1 MRMKLSKREERLVKQ
16 YNDLLEIGRLVSWCM
31 DRDYLFRTCLE
42 HLGQRLGKRARCV
55 LLEGEE
61 LKIHCWVGKYD
72 CPMERA
78 PICRES
84 IVWRVVKE
92 GKPVNL
98 TDPHETN
105 GYKHTL
111 AEQIKL
117 KAIVPLWYVDP
128 MTQEEKRVG
137 ALIADCGKEGEPIS
151 EEDFEYLKVV
161 GELIGAAAGK
171 IDLSEKLLES
181 YRKKEAILK
190 ETAHFFRNRIAAIGG
205 ISRRIARLARKGN
218 LADEARKVY
227 REAQAM
233 EGHLERFEKY
243 MGL

>member
-1 MRMKLSKREERLVKQ
+1 MPMKLSKREERLVKQ
-16 YNDLLEIGRLVSWCM
+16 YNDLLEMARLVSWCM
-31 DRDYLFRTCLE
+31 DRDYLFKTCLE
-42 HLGQRLGKRARCV
+42 HLGQRLGKRARCI

-117 KAIVPLWYVDP
+117 KAIIPLWYVDP

-151 EEDFEYLKVV
+151 EEDFEYLKIA

-205 ISRRIARLARKGN
+205 NSRRIARLARKGN
-218 LADEARKVY
+218 LADEARKVFQ
-227 REAQAM
+227 ETQAM

>member
-1 MRMKLSKREERLVKQ
+1 MLMELTKREERLVKR
-16 YNDLLEIGRLVSWCM
+16 YNDLLEIARLVSWCM
-31 DRDYLFRTCLE
+31 DRDYLFKTCLE
-42 HLGQRLGKRARCV
+42 HLGQRLGKRARCI

-117 KAIVPLWYVDP
+117 KTIVPLWYVDP

-137 ALIADCGKEGEPIS
+137 ALIVDCGKEGEPIS
-151 EEDFEYLKVV
+151 EEDFEYLKTV
-161 GELIGAAAGK
+161 GELIGSAAGK
-171 IDLSEKLLES
+171 IDLSEKVLES

-205 ISRRIARLARKGN
+205 ISRRLARAAKGGFW
-218 LADEARKVY
+218 AEEAQKVY
-227 REAQAM
+227 QEAQAL
-233 EGHLERFEKY
+233 EIHLERFEKY
-243 MGL
+243 SDS